1 MSDVIKWGLLAAAI
15 VAMIAMIVILPFNNY
30 MNFGAVGS
38 AVSSIVS
45 VCGNAFAF
53 ARGLIN
59 NFLSPFGRTAL
70 TGLMAYLFGKFF
82 ITLGVKVVSW
92 VYHFVFRG

>member
-1 MSDVIKWGLLAAAI
+1 MSDAIKWALLAAAI

-30 MNFGAVGS
+30 MNFGQVGG
-38 AVSSIVS
+38 AVSTIVS
-45 VCGNAFAF
+45 TCSTAFTF

-59 NFLSPFGRTAL
+59 NFLSPWARGAL